1 MCVNM
6 YNSMFLYQL
15 YPQWFIW
22 VSIKNVLQVHTT
34 LNKSACILFWIDNVS
49 IIFQYLSIHIDQ
61 MEIVYTV
68 PTKLAMCAEVCYY
81 SSKGFSERLYVRNTC
96 TYNGIF
102 ITILIWI
109 QTSFL
114 VLYYQESK
122 WTLSILIWFQI
133 YLDRFFFH
141 CLDCPA
147 GYFGNNCTD
156 KCIHP
161 TFGILCS
168 EICDCSDCHHIIGC
182 ISNAVNTGN
191 VKVVCWSVFLDI
203 LITIFCHTC
212 MKSRPMTYNLS
223 LFTCVKIQKW
233 FFKCTRSL

>member
-1 MCVNM
+1 MCVYM

-68 PTKLAMCAEVCYY
+68 TTKMAMCAEVCYY

-114 VLYYQESK
+114 VLYHQESK

-133 YLDRFFFH
+133 YLDRF
-141 CLDCPA
+141 
-147 GYFGNNCTD
+147 
-156 KCIHP
+156 
-161 TFGILCS
+161 
-168 EICDCSDCHHIIGC
+168 
-182 ISNAVNTGN
+182 
-191 VKVVCWSVFLDI
+191 
-203 LITIFCHTC
+203 IFPLF
-212 MKSRPMTYNLS
+212 RLS
-223 LFTCVKIQKW
+223 GRIFWKQLYW
-233 FFKCTRSL
+233 

>member
-1 MCVNM
+1 MCVYM

-61 MEIVYTV
+61 MVIVYTV
-68 PTKLAMCAEVCYY
+68 PTKMAMCAEVCYY

-96 TYNGIF
+96 TYNDIF

-114 VLYYQESK
+114 VLYYQEST

-133 YLDRFFFH
+133 YFDRF
-141 CLDCPA
+141 
-147 GYFGNNCTD
+147 
-156 KCIHP
+156 
-161 TFGILCS
+161 
-168 EICDCSDCHHIIGC
+168 
-182 ISNAVNTGN
+182 
-191 VKVVCWSVFLDI
+191 
-203 LITIFCHTC
+203 IFPLF
-212 MKSRPMTYNLS
+212 RLS
-223 LFTCVKIQKW
+223 GRIFWKQLYW
-233 FFKCTRSL
+233 